1 NVYLTLSLLFIIS
14 IVLLGVSLGL
24 ASPSGLS
31 EVKVKLERGS
41 CPPFWFSFDGRCYK
55 YVSSPL
61 TWVDAELYC
70 VAEQANLVSIHSMK
84 EHKFVKSLIENFD
97 HRQGLT
103 WIGLSDTQKESG
115 WMWSDGGKEHCCEI
129 NSGPDGNWNDY
140 PCSETLPSVCA
151 SRIPCSIN
159 KSYWNSM

>member
-1 NVYLTLSLLFIIS
+1 HTHWLICVSTSDFIGHSICLDGSIGSFIS
-14 IVLLGVSLGL
+14 RSDNS
-24 ASPSGLS
+24 ANT
-31 EVKVKLERGS
+31 LERGS

-151 SRIPCSIN
+151 SRIPVNIPQI
-159 KSYWNSM
+159 